1 MHVFFVQFT
10 ECVQIGRD
18 LIRLLQGVARIP
30 EFTDLWR
37 DLMLH
42 PQKIGPQCVGVAQFL
57 SRRTSRRFI
66 AGRILVDVEI
76 KLNFLLSKVKFGQH
90 KKYQE
95 WFQKKVHVHVYV
107 NGNNNI
113 MHI

>member
-1 MHVFFVQFT
+1 M
-10 ECVQIGRD
+10 QIGRD
-18 LIRLLQGVARIP
+18 LLRLLQGVARIP

-42 PQKIGPQCVGVAQFL
+42 PQKIGPQCVGVAQML

-95 WFQKKVHVHVYV
+95 WFQKKVSFFEALPLYSLHVHVIV
-107 NGNNNI
+107 
-113 MHI
+113 HHF